1 MSDPRWLTTE
11 QAAQLL
17 GVKAATVYAYVSRGQ
32 LTRHRGPDR
41 RSSRFDRAEVERIAA
56 RARRGG
62 RAGAL
67 DVVLDT
73 ELTLLDP
80 AGRLYFR
87 GRDATT
93 LATRPFEQVA
103 ELLWADPTANATADP
118 TANATGDPTGAPA
131 AGPTSR
137 PAPWGAR
144 GQAGPAAQGQPE
156 AAGWAA
162 DERMLAVVRAVQAA
176 LPAGTPPADRFRVTV
191 AALPATDPFR
201 YDQRP
206 AAVAATGRGL
216 IAAAVDALPRRST
229 PVDDGIA
236 ARLWAGCADRPPSP
250 PELRAFDAAL
260 VLSADHELAVSALA
274 ARVAASAR
282 ADPYLAVL
290 AGLAALGGGLH
301 GGSVGAAEAMLA
313 ELAAGRTVADLVADR
328 FGAGDPV
335 PGFGHAVYTGTDPR
349 AEAVLRML
357 DPDGPL
363 AGRLGELIAA
373 VGRHGG
379 PRPNFDLAL
388 GALAVTFGLAPGSA
402 EAVFVLGRCAGLLGH
417 TIEEYRHRFRF
428 RPRAVYVGTAPST
441 PD

>member
-1 MSDPRWLTTE
+1 MPDPRWLTTE

-17 GVKAATVYAYVSRGQ
+17 GVKASTVYAYVSRGQ
-32 LTRHRGPDR
+32 LTRHHGPDR
-41 RSSRFDRAEVERIAA
+41 RSSRFERAEVERLAA

-87 GRDATT
+87 GRDATV
-93 LATRPFEQVA
+93 LASQPFEQVA
-103 ELLWADPTANATADP
+103 ELLWA
-118 TANATGDPTGAPA
+118 
-131 AGPTSR
+131 
-137 PAPWGAR
+137 
-144 GQAGPAAQGQPE
+144 GPAERPDPPV
-156 AAGWAA
+156 WAA
-162 DERMLAVVRAVQAA
+162 EPRMLAVARAVQAA
-176 LPAGTPPADRFRVTV
+176 LPPGTRPADRFRVAV

-216 IAAAVDALPRRST
+216 IAAAVDCLPPRSA
-229 PVDDGIA
+229 PVDDSVA
-236 ARLWAGCADRPPSP
+236 ARLWAGCADRPPTP
-250 PELRAFDAAL
+250 AQLRAFDAAL

-301 GGSVGAAEAMLA
+301 GGSVGAAEALLT

-328 FGAGDPV
+328 LAAGDQV

-349 AEAVLRML
+349 AEAVLRL
-357 DPDGPL
+357 LGRGPDAALG
-363 AGRLGELIAA
+363 GRFDELVAA

-388 GALAVTFGLAPGSA
+388 GALAVTWNLAPGSA

-428 RPRAVYVGTAPST
+428 RPRAVYVGAAPAT
-441 PD
+441 DG

>member
-17 GVKAATVYAYVSRGQ
+17 GVKPATVYAYVSRGQ
-32 LTRHRGPDR
+32 LARHPGADR
-41 RSSRFDRAEVERIAA
+41 RSSRFDRAEVERLAA

-87 GRDATT
+87 GRDATV
-93 LATRPFEQVA
+93 LAARPFEQVA
-103 ELLWADPTANATADP
+103 ELLWAGPGAEP
-118 TANATGDPTGAPA
+118 GAPREA
-131 AGPTSR
+131 PT
-137 PAPWGAR
+137 
-144 GQAGPAAQGQPE
+144 PE
-156 AAGWAA
+156 PGWVTE
-162 DERMLAVVRAVQAA
+162 ERMLAVVRAVQAA
-176 LPAGTPPADRFRVTV
+176 LPADTPPADRFRLTV
-191 AALPATDPFR
+191 AALPTTDPFR
-201 YDQRP
+201 YDRRP

-216 IAAAVDALPRRST
+216 IAAAVDGLPRRST
-229 PVDDGIA
+229 PVDGGIA
-236 ARLWAGCADRPPSP
+236 ARLWAGCGDRPPTP
-250 PELRAFDAAL
+250 AQLRAFDAAL
-260 VLSADHELAVSALA
+260 VLGADHELAVSALA

-313 ELAAGRTVADLVADR
+313 GLAAGRSVTDLVADR
-328 FGAGDPV
+328 LAAGEPV
-335 PGFGHAVYTGTDPR
+335 PGFGHAVYAGTDPR
-349 AEAVLRML
+349 AEALLRL
-357 DPDGPL
+357 LGQGPDDPLG
-363 AGRLGELIAA
+363 GRLGELIAV

-428 RPRAVYVGTAPST
+428 RPRAVYVGAAPATA
-441 PD
+441 D

>member
-32 LTRHRGPDR
+32 LTRHRGGDR
-41 RSSRFDRAEVERIAA
+41 RSSRFERAEVERLAA

-93 LATRPFEQVA
+93 LAARPFEQVA
-103 ELLWADPTANATADP
+103 ELLWTD
-118 TANATGDPTGAPA
+118 
-131 AGPTSR
+131 AGPHS
-137 PAPWGAR
+137 G
-144 GQAGPAAQGQPE
+144 GPAGEPGAGERGEAVAHE
-156 AAGWAA
+156 AAWVA
-162 DERMLAVVRAVQAA
+162 DEAMLAVAHRVQAA

-191 AALPATDPFR
+191 AALPTSDPFR

-216 IAAAVDALPRRST
+216 IAAAVDGLPRRST

-236 ARLWAGCADRPPSP
+236 ARLWAGCADRPPTP
-250 PELRAFDAAL
+250 TQLRAFDAAL

-301 GGSVGAAEAMLA
+301 GGSVGAAEGMLA

-328 FGAGDPV
+328 LAAGAPV

-349 AEAVLRML
+349 AEAVLRL
-357 DPDGPL
+357 LGPDPGGPL
-363 AGRLGELIAA
+363 AGRLDELVAA

-388 GALAVTFGLAPGSA
+388 GALAVTYGLAPGSA

-428 RPRAVYVGTAPST
+428 RPRAVYVGAAPC
-441 PD
+441 PEQ